1 MNEPFKQKLSQWQKL
16 TEFLGENI
24 QNGTIPEYYRG
35 VIDTIVDAEQS
46 GVLYAIEALNHL
58 SVSDGPGI
66 LSILT
71 QNSGYSPLL
80 LTNIPN
86 REMIFDNYIG
96 CDANQ
101 LPIKLAQSLV
111 KGSSYIDV
119 LYLHG
124 DSGQGKTHLL
134 CSIANE
140 MKSDALY
147 CNVTDL
153 GMEISRATQQHKKA
167 ELFHWLYKFKA
178 LLLDDF
184 EYLSNQ
190 EQLQAEVLEILKG
203 ATVRNIPV
211 IISSTR
217 KLSRLPGIDQSLSAL
232 LNHAVSAEL
241 QLPDRDQLRVIAE
254 RRAGKTSF
262 PPEVFD
268 YLTEHIRDSVHHLVG
283 AIKQIVALSEQTDT
297 PISIDLARAVAPME
311 TDLQSQTGV
320 IPNLEPALE
329 NVFAPQIGDGT
340 QGEIT
345 EEQRKKA
352 EVFKEMLASAQNEEE
367 QCLALQIAL
376 SERIK
381 ELRSLGETEEISR
394 LKVALVHLRDGKIR
408 EALDCTTL

>member
-1 MNEPFKQKLSQWQKL
+1 MNEPFKQKLLQWAKL
-16 TEFLGENI
+16 ADFLRDNI
-24 QNGTIPEYYRG
+24 QNGTIPEEHRSA
-35 VIDTIVDAEQS
+35 VNAITDAEHN
-46 GVLYAIEALNHL
+46 GMLYALEALNHF
-58 SVSDGPGI
+58 SANEGPGI
-66 LSILT
+66 LSMLT
-71 QNSGYSPLL
+71 QGTGYSPLL
-80 LTNIPN
+80 LTNMPH
-86 REMIFDNYIG
+86 REMVFDNYVG
-96 CDANQ
+96 CDANK

-111 KGSSYIDV
+111 KGSSYIDI
-119 LYLHG
+119 LFLHG

-140 MKSDALY
+140 MKSRALY
-147 CNVTDL
+147 TNVTDL
-153 GMEISRATQQHKKA
+153 GMEISRATQLHRKA
-167 ELFHWLYKFKA
+167 ELFHWLYEFKA

-184 EYLSNQ
+184 EYVSNQ
-190 EQLQAEVLEILKG
+190 EDLQDEVLEILKG

-217 KLSRLPGIDQSLSAL
+217 KLSRLPGINTSLFTL
-232 LNHAVSAEL
+232 LSHAVSAEL

-254 RRAGKTSF
+254 KRAGNTSF
-262 PPEVFD
+262 PTEVID
-268 YLTEHIRDSVHHLVG
+268 YLTEHIRDNVHHLVG

-311 TDLQSQTGV
+311 TDLQSQSGV

-329 NVFAPQIGDGT
+329 SVFAPQSSDGT
-340 QGEIT
+340 KSEFT

-381 ELRSLGETEEISR
+381 ELRTLGETEEISR

-408 EALDCTTL
+408 EALNCTTL